1 LFCFWRQFRLKTDL
15 GIYWLSAGLPKDRRK
30 YSVEKEKKKTGAE
43 KSVKF
48 QRIKKGEEKSRTND
62 VGIWFYFPER
72 QQAPIVNNDMSAEP
86 SSYPFDIHARL
97 CIQ

>member
-30 YSVEKEKKKTGAE
+30 YSVEEEIKKKGAE

-48 QRIKKGEEKSRTND
+48 QRIKKRRRK
-62 VGIWFYFPER
+62 VGRMMSAFGSISLSASK
-72 QQAPIVNNDMSAEP
+72 APIVNNDMSAEP
-86 SSYPFDIHARL
+86 SSSPFDIHARL

>member
-72 QQAPIVNNDMSAEP
+72 QQSADRE
-86 SSYPFDIHARL
+86 
-97 CIQ
+97 